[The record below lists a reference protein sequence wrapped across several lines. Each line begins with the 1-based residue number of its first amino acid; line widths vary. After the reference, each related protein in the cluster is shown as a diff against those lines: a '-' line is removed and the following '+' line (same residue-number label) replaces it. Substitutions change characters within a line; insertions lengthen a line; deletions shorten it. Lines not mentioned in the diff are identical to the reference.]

1 MKKQYQDGRVIDHV
15 LAADCASGD
24 VIVKGSL
31 VGIAVTA
38 GKAGETIA
46 LVIEGVHALPKLGT
60 AVIADGNAALIWDV
74 SAKQVIVASPATGDV
89 TGFGVAIGAWGNGT
103 VEMLVKLSPGRGT
116 VTA

>member
-1 MKKQYQDGRVIDHV
+1 MKNQYQDGRIVDHV

-31 VGIAVTA
+31 VGIAVTG
-38 GKAGETIA
+38 GKTGETIA
-46 LVIEGVHALPKLGT
+46 LAIEGVFALKKLST

-74 SAKQVIVASPATGDV
+74 SAKQVIVASAATGDV
-89 TGFGVAIGAWGNGT
+89 TGFGVAIGAYGNPST
-103 VEMLVKLSPGRGT
+103 EALVKLTPGRGT